1 MCLMLYIGTVDD
13 LPLTSSSDM
22 SIEDV
27 DEPRRAVRQW
37 FSQRHV
43 RFIGAHGSCSCGFP
57 SVVAESPIEYYE
69 GMSIDSRDPD
79 DRRSVDALLQ
89 LLRQLVARSGHVE
102 LYPVWDGDQS
112 EPPKGVIDWQVGAL
126 ISKRFFFNERFMHI
140 VRQ

>member
-1 MCLMLYIGTVDD
+1 MCLMLYIGTAEE
-13 LPLTSSSDM
+13 LPLTSSPDM

-27 DEPRRAVRQW
+27 DELRRAVTQW

-43 RFIGAHGSCSCGFP
+43 RFIGEHGSCSCGFP

-69 GMSIDSRDPD
+69 GMSIASRDPA

-89 LLRQLVARSGHVE
+89 LLRQLVARSGSVE
-102 LYPVWDGDQS
+102 LYPVWNGEES
-112 EPPKGVIDWQVGAL
+112 LSPKGLIDWQLGAL
-126 ISKRFFFNERFMHI
+126 IPERFFFNERFMHI